1 MRFKSYARQLS
12 AWGVPALYAGLAFVA
27 GLVFPRLENYF
38 FPNLVS
44 PMSISS
50 AVAIYS
56 SIASGMIALT
66 GIVFSLSFVMVQFSA
81 TAYSPRLVMLLARDP
96 VMSHALGIFS
106 ATFLYAVTALAGID
120 RYGSGK
126 VPFLSVLVII
136 GLLMASVAMFIALIR
151 RIGLLQV
158 NQMLIFTGDQG
169 RRVIAKL
176 YPPLQSATPVMRR
189 EDSRALPC
197 NQTLIHH
204 GRPSAIQSIDLVGL
218 VKLATAA
225 DALIEMDVSVGDT
238 VVESMQ
244 LVRVFG
250 AQRPISETDLRRGIE
265 LGGERTFEQDPK
277 FALRLLVDIAIR
289 ALSPAVNDP
298 TTAVQALD
306 QIEDLLLRLGQR
318 QLEIG
323 DFRDAEGKLRLVVS
337 FPSWE
342 DLLRLSFNEISF
354 YGATSVQVMRRMNA
368 LIRDLK
374 PRLPEERRQAF
385 TYWEAR
391 LNTLISRSFPSDE
404 ERIEASIGD
413 RQGLGVPLRTIADL
427 TSSKIR
433 PGNNEHVSA
442 LRR

>member
-1 MRFKSYARQLS
+1 MRFKSGANRLS
-12 AWGVPALYAGLAFVA
+12 AWGVPALYAGSAFVA
-27 GLVFPRLENYF
+27 GLVFPRLESHF
-38 FPNLVS
+38 FPGLVS

-96 VMSHALGIFS
+96 VMSHALGTFT

-136 GLLMASVAMFIALIR
+136 GLLVASVAMFIALIR
-151 RIGLLQV
+151 RLGLLQV
-158 NQMLIFTGDQG
+158 NQMLIFTGDRG
-169 RRVIAKL
+169 RKVITTL
-176 YPPLQSATPVMRR
+176 YPRLHSTVPVTGG
-189 EDSRALPC
+189 EAFLASHC
-197 NQTLIHH
+197 TQKLIHH
-204 GRPSAIQSIDLVGL
+204 GRPCAIQSIEVVRLVR
-218 VKLATAA
+218 LAKSA
-225 DALIEMDVSVGDT
+225 DALIEMAVSVGDT

-244 LVRVFG
+244 LLRVFN
-250 AQRPISETDLRRGIE
+250 AQKPISETALRREIE
-265 LGGERTFEQDPK
+265 LGAERTFEQDPK
-277 FALRLLVDIAIR
+277 YALRLLVDIAIR

-323 DFRDAEGKLRLVVS
+323 DFRDDEGKLRLVVS

-342 DLLRLSFNEISF
+342 DLLRLSFDEISF

-374 PRLPEERRQAF
+374 PTLPEERRQALA
-385 TYWEAR
+385 YWEAR
-391 LNTLISRSFPSDE
+391 LNTLIARSFSSDE
-404 ERIEASIGD
+404 ERTEASIGD
-413 RQGLGVPLRTIADL
+413 RQGLGVPLRSI
-427 TSSKIR
+427 
-433 PGNNEHVSA
+433 
-442 LRR
+442 